1 MGSRKPALAIAALP
15 GRRARMI
22 EYAKEV
28 EQRGF
33 EGVFVTSVSAC
44 LPFCQAVLQET
55 SRITV
60 GSSIQPIYFQSARL
74 LADNA
79 AFMHEISNGRFR
91 LGIGIS
97 HAPALD
103 RYGVKNTGRPVS
115 DMRDYV
121 AEMRSAENEVGPL
134 PPIVLATL
142 RDRMLDLACEVGDG
156 CVWANGPRET
166 VKKQLAARP
175 KTSEDAFS
183 TAAMVP
189 TVIDDDVDAAR
200 NVHRKT
206 LSRYVLLPNY
216 RNYWKAAGF
225 EQEMADVEAA
235 IAAKDLDRI
244 PSVLTDEW
252 LDSTT
257 LSGPESRVMEGIEAW
272 YDAGI
277 KTPIIVP
284 SAIKGGQTAGIVS
297 IFDMYD
303 RKG

>member
-1 MGSRKPALAIAALP
+1 MTDRMPALAIAALP
-15 GRRARMI
+15 GRRMRMI
-22 EYAKEV
+22 EFAKEV
-28 EQRGF
+28 EQRGYF
-33 EGVFVTSVSAC
+33 GVFVTSVSAC
-44 LPFCQAVLQET
+44 LPFCQAILQET

-60 GSSIQPIYFQSARL
+60 GSSIQPIYFQSPRL

-79 AFMHEISNGRFR
+79 AFMHEMSRGRFR

-97 HAPALD
+97 HAPALK
-103 RYGVKNTGRPVS
+103 RYGVQNTGRPVT

-121 AEMRSAENEVGPL
+121 AELRASEDEVGAL

-156 CVWANGPRET
+156 AVWANGPRET
-166 VKKQLAARP
+166 VKAQLSARSR
-175 KTSEDAFS
+175 TSGDDFS
-183 TAAMVP
+183 TAAMIP

-206 LSRYVLLPNY
+206 LSRYVQLPNY
-216 RNYWKAAGF
+216 RAYWKASGF
-225 EQEMADVEAA
+225 EQEMTDIETA
-235 IAAKDLDRI
+235 IDAQDFDRI
-244 PSVLTDEW
+244 PSLLTDAW

-257 LSGPESRVMEGIEAW
+257 LSGPETRVRDGIEAW
-272 YDAGI
+272 YDAGV

-284 SAIKGGQTAGIVS
+284 SAIKGGQTAGIAA

-303 RKG
+303 RQG

>member
-1 MGSRKPALAIAALP
+1 
-15 GRRARMI
+15 MI
-22 EYAKEV
+22 EFAKEV
-28 EQRGF
+28 EQRDF
-33 EGVFVTSVSAC
+33 FGVFVTSVSAC

-79 AFMHEISNGRFR
+79 AFMHEISGGRFR

-103 RYGVKNTGRPVS
+103 RYGVQNTGKPIT
-115 DMRDYV
+115 DMRAYV
-121 AEMRSAENEVGPL
+121 AELRAAEAEVGEL

-142 RDRMLDLACEVGDG
+142 RDRMLDLACEIGDG
-156 CVWANGPRET
+156 AVWANGPRHT
-166 VKKQLAARP
+166 VASQLAGRAR
-175 KTSEDAFS
+175 TSDDDFS
-183 TAAMVP
+183 TSAMIP
-189 TVIDDDVDAAR
+189 TVIDDNVDAAR

-206 LSRYVLLPNY
+206 LSRYVQLPNY
-216 RNYWKAAGF
+216 RAYWKASGF
-225 EQEMADVEAA
+225 EQEMTDIENA
-235 IAAKDLDRI
+235 IHSGDLERI
-244 PSVLTDEW
+244 PSLLTDEW

-257 LSGPESRVMEGIEAW
+257 LSGPETRVRDGIEAW

-284 SAIKGGQTAGIVS
+284 SATKGGQTAGLAA

-303 RKG
+303 R

>member
-1 MGSRKPALAIAALP
+1 MSVKKPALAIAALP

-22 EYAKEV
+22 EFAKET

-33 EGVFVTSVSAC
+33 AGVYVTSVSAC

-55 SRITV
+55 RTLVV
-60 GSSIQPIYFQSARL
+60 GSSIQPIYFQSPRL

-79 AFMHEISNGRFR
+79 AFMHEISGGRFR

-97 HAPALD
+97 HAPALK
-103 RYGVKNTGRPVS
+103 RYGVENTGKPVT
-115 DMRDYV
+115 DMRNYV
-121 AEMRSAENEVGPL
+121 AELRAAEAEVGPL
-134 PPIVLATL
+134 PPVVLATL
-142 RDRMLDLACEVGDG
+142 RDRMLDLACEIGDG
-156 CVWANGPRET
+156 AVWANGPRHT
-166 VKKQLAARP
+166 VKSQLAARAR
-175 KTSEDAFS
+175 TSEDEFS
-183 TAAMVP
+183 TAAMIP

-216 RNYWKAAGF
+216 RNFWKASGF

-235 IAAKDLDRI
+235 IEAKDMDRI

-272 YDAGI
+272 YDAGV

-284 SAIKGGQTAGIVS
+284 SAIKGGQSAGIVA
-297 IFDMYD
+297 IYDMFD
-303 RKG
+303 RLG